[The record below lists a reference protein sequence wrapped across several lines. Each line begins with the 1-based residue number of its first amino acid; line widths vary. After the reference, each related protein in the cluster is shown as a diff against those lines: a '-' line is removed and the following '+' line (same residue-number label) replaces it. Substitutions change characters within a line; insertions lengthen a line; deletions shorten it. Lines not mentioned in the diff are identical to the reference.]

1 MNTGCRLAGL
11 FLFSALTMAPV
22 AGWSVVVSSVGALQT
37 AVDSANSG
45 GDKNILIADGVYDMR
60 GVALFITMD
69 GVTVRSASGNRSRVV
84 LDSQYVEGGTSG
96 IFRIVSSSV
105 TIADLTLKRPH
116 FHAIHI
122 SPAAGRSTQNVQI
135 RNVHIIDPGEQAIK
149 INPDDPDSATYTVN
163 NGTIKNCLIELTDA
177 GRTQLTSEYPC
188 YTGGIDGHWAANW
201 TVQDNVIRGFWCS
214 DALSEHGIHF
224 WNNSSNIVVERN
236 KVIDCDRGIGFGLG
250 SDGNTGGIIRN
261 NMIYHG
267 PDHGYSDVGISL
279 ESTPDAQVYN
289 NTVFHEH
296 AYAAIEYRFA
306 ATTDTLIANNL
317 TNRAIDPRDL
327 ASGTESHN
335 LTTALAAWFT
345 NTTAGD
351 LHLASAVGSVV
362 DQGEAVPGLT
372 DDFDRGVR
380 PYGAGYDIGADEY
393 GAGPPLPPSPPPVVP
408 EGVNMAPVL
417 HLLGDRDERE
427 VLHQDFEV
435 WPPAGWSIVNNDGDC
450 VWESNDATGEDN
462 HAGGE
467 GMAAAA
473 NADDCGSGKKMNTE
487 LRSTVIDLSMAESAQ
502 LSYVASYDDSPS
514 GTGENADYADV
525 DISTDG
531 GITWTNLLRW
541 AGSDHDRI
549 GPGEAVTIDLTPY
562 TGSIFTVIRF
572 HYYAPEWDWWWMIDQ
587 VKVTRK

>member
-11 FLFSALTMAPV
+11 LLFSALTMAPA
-22 AGWSVVVSSVGALQT
+22 AGWSVLVSSVGALQT

-69 GVTVRSASGNRSRVV
+69 GVTVRSASGNRSGVV

-96 IFRIVSSSV
+96 IFRIVASSV
-105 TIADLTLKRPH
+105 TIADLTLKRPY

-236 KVIDCDRGIGFGLG
+236 KIIDCDRGIGFGLG
-250 SDGNTGGIIRN
+250 EDRGSTGGIIRN
-261 NMIYHG
+261 NMVYHG

-296 AYAAIEYRFA
+296 AYAAIEYRFV

-317 TNRAIDPRDL
+317 TNRAISQRDG
-327 ASGTESHN
+327 AAGVESHN

-362 DQGEAVPGLT
+362 DQGGAVPGLV
-372 DDFDRGVR
+372 DDFDKGVR

-393 GAGPPLPPSPPPVVP
+393 GAGPPPPPSPPPVVP

-417 HLLGDRDERE
+417 HLLGDRPERE
-427 VLHQDFEV
+427 VLHEDFEV
-435 WPPAGWSIVNNDGDC
+435 WPPPGWSIVNNGGDC
-450 VWESNDATGEDN
+450 VWNSNSNLGKPN
-462 HAGGE
+462 YAGGS
-467 GMAAAA
+467 GDAAAA
-473 NADDCGSGKKMNTE
+473 SADDCGLDTMMNTD
-487 LRSTVIDLSMAESAQ
+487 LLSPVFDLSMAEEAT
-502 LSYVASYDDSPS
+502 LSYIAAYNDWSSH
-514 GTGENADYADV
+514 ADYADV
-525 DISTDG
+525 SISTDG
-531 GITWTNLLRW
+531 GSSWTSLLRW
-541 AGSDHDRI
+541 EGVDHSAS
-549 GPGEAVTIDLTPY
+549 GPGEAVTLDLTPY
-562 TGSIFTVIRF
+562 AGSIQTRLRYR
-572 HYYAPEWDWWWMIDQ
+572 YYAPAWDWWWMIDQ
-587 VKVTRK
+587 VRVTRK